1 VLFMCFVD
9 FVKAFDMVQREL
21 LWSRLSQL
29 GIQGKFLDALR
40 YMYKQVSMR
49 VKLSGK
55 VADAFESILGVK
67 QGDPLSPVL
76 FGVFIEILPEFM
88 EALNK
93 VRLETLQLDFLDDC
107 PHIDGVIL
115 FYLLFADD
123 LTLISTSCEKLQ
135 TMLHVL
141 QQFCESIGMDVNTT
155 KTEIL
160 VMGRSASVA
169 QCMGLQF
176 YYKSVRINVV
186 SLAKYLGVHFQ
197 SHGRFTF
204 AVSQLCDSA
213 TRARFA
219 LQRRI
224 REMKSLTPDMQLR
237 LFNAIV
243 RPILSY
249 GCQVWGVDYLT
260 LPAPTA
266 NGTSYYHLVPES
278 PLEHVQLDFLRFV
291 GGVNRTA
298 PNWVLLQE
306 FNVQPIQ
313 AHLVVCVVRMWNGF
327 RGRSHVLAAHVA
339 KADLRLMLQGVDQCW
354 SYKLCKFL
362 ATLGKHTG
370 TSLLEAQHAAPF
382 LSNTP
387 FHESA
392 FDYFWNLR
400 LDSDRVCS
408 MIHTFWRNR
417 ICNSLLGNPRTTVT
431 YPKFHAYVDW
441 VGLRKVDERPPHL
454 SRVMNHAHQT
464 CLLRFRLGCW
474 YILEV
479 NKDRKKKQGQ
489 RRPRAQRL
497 CTKCNRRCVEDELHV
512 LMECPYYHAIRVQYP
527 DLFPSRTRRTETG
540 ARMQSVLNHNDQVRL
555 AACIYQIWIKR
566 TEP

>member
-1 VLFMCFVD
+1 MCFVD

-21 LWSRLSQL
+21 LWIRLSQL

-40 YMYKQVSMR
+40 YLYKQVSMR

-55 VADAFESILGVK
+55 LADTFESILGVK

-93 VRLETLQLDFLDDC
+93 VRLETLHSEFLDEC
-107 PHIDGVIL
+107 PHVEGLIL

-123 LTLISTSCEKLQ
+123 LTLISTSGEKLQ

-141 QQFCESIGMDVNTT
+141 HEFCESTGMDVNTT

-176 YYKSVRINVV
+176 YYKTVRINVV

-260 LPAPTA
+260 LPGPTA
-266 NGTSYYHLVPES
+266 NGTSYYHLVPDS

-291 GGVNRTA
+291 GGVNRSA

-313 AHLVVCVVRMWNGF
+313 AHLVTCIVRMWNSF
-327 RGRSHVLAAHVA
+327 RERQHLMAALVA

-362 ATLGKHTG
+362 ATLGKHTD
-370 TSLLEAQHAAPF
+370 TSLLEVQHAAPF
-382 LSNTP
+382 LSNAS
-387 FHESA
+387 FHESS
-392 FDYFWNLR
+392 FEYFWNLR
-400 LDSDRVCS
+400 LDSDHICGL
-408 MIHTFWRNR
+408 MHKFWRNR
-417 ICNSLLGNPRTTVT
+417 ICNSLLGNARTTVT
-431 YPKFHAYVDW
+431 YPKFHAYVEW
-441 VGLRKVDERPPHL
+441 VGLRKADERPPHL
-454 SRVMNHAHQT
+454 SQVMNHAHQT

-474 YILEV
+474 SILEV

-497 CTKCNRRCVEDELHV
+497 CIKCNRRCVEDELHV
-512 LMECPYYHAIRVQYP
+512 LMECPFYHTIRTQYSN
-527 DLFPSRTRRTETG
+527 LFPARTRRIETG
-540 ARMQSVLNHNDQVRL
+540 ANMQSVLNHDDQVKV
-555 AACIYQIWIKR
+555 AACIHQIWTKR
-566 TEP
+566 MEQ